1 MTKKILAIVL
11 AVLLLGAALAA
22 CGGGSTTPS
31 NTPSNNT
38 PSNTPSNN
46 TPSNNTPSNN
56 TPSNTS
62 SEPEY
67 TIKYACINGQGSIQD
82 TEFDTPFKEYL
93 EKASN
98 GRLGVEIY
106 YSGALS
112 GQGTTF
118 ESIINGTTDAGYDA
132 PEQYSGYFPYILLYV
147 HPGWYYGTPDDAYN
161 TLLEYADQYK
171 DPFMEDN
178 FKVVAWEISPG
189 IGVLNNIELKE
200 TPQWQGFSV
209 RAQAAQVDWL
219 AKMGANG
226 VSMSIAD
233 VYESFRLNVIDGCIT
248 GIIAFKTFSFPEV
261 CNYFTWLPM
270 INGATCYVF
279 SKPLYDSFDPELQAA
294 LDDSFA
300 YAQANLAM
308 ADINAQAQASKDY
321 AAEVN
326 PNFKYVDLTEET
338 IATMVKNAE
347 PEKQALVESMNA
359 QGLDGTGAYEWLLA
373 HSK

>member
-1 MTKKILAIVL
+1 MAKKIIAIILSVLMLA
-11 AVLLLGAALAA
+11 AVLAA
-22 CGGGSTTPS
+22 CGGGGTTPS
-31 NTPSNNT
+31 NDTPSNNT
-38 PSNTPSNN
+38 PSNNTPSNN

-67 TIKYACINGQGSIQD
+67 TLKHASINAQGSIQD

-93 EKASN
+93 EKATN
-98 GRLGVEIY
+98 GRLAVEIY

-118 ESIINGTTDAGYDA
+118 ESIINGTTDCGYDA

-147 HPGWYYGTPDDAYN
+147 HPGWYYGSSDDA
-161 TLLEYADQYK
+161 YADQYK

-178 FKVVAWEISPG
+178 FKVMAWEISPG

-200 TPQWQGFSV
+200 TSQWQGFSV

-279 SKPLYDSFDPELQAA
+279 SKQLYDSFDPELQAA
-294 LDDSFA
+294 LDDTFA
-300 YAQANLAM
+300 YAQSTLSMN
-308 ADINAQAQASKDY
+308 DINAQAQASKDY

-326 PNFKYVDLTEET
+326 PNFTYVDITDET

-347 PEKQALVESMNA
+347 PEKLALVDSMNA

>member
-1 MTKKILAIVL
+1 MAKKILAVVL
-11 AVLLLGAALAA
+11 AVLMLVAVLAA
-22 CGGGSTTPS
+22 CGGGNSTPS
-31 NTPSNNT
+31 GGGSTPSGGSST
-38 PSNTPSNN
+38 PSGGSSTPSGGDKKDDGKAA
-46 TPSNNTPSNN
+46 
-56 TPSNTS
+56 
-62 SEPEY
+62 EPEY
-67 TIKYACINGQGSIQD
+67 TLKHASINGQGSIQD
-82 TEFDTPFKEYL
+82 QEFDTPFKEYV
-93 EKASN
+93 EKETN
-98 GRLGVEIY
+98 GRLAVEIY

-118 ESIINGTTDAGYDA
+118 ESIINGTTDCGYDA

-147 HPGWYYGTPDDAYN
+147 HPGWYYGTSDDAYN
-161 TLLEYADQYK
+161 TLLEYADTYK

-178 FKVVAWEISPG
+178 FKVMAWEISPG

-200 TPQWQGFSV
+200 TSQWQGFSV

-279 SKPLYDSFDPELQAA
+279 SKPLYESFDPEIQKA
-294 LDDSFA
+294 LDGAFE
-300 YAQANLAM
+300 YAQSTLSMN
-308 ADINAQAQASKDY
+308 DINAQAKASKDY

-326 PNFKYVDLTEET
+326 PNFTYVDLTDET

-347 PEKQALVESMNA
+347 PEKLALVDSMNA